1 MVSDCDSG
9 AFRAILSNGTSQFL
23 AFYICLLA
31 PSAPPDNVLTGLLNL
46 SSGWAKWSPPPPEH
60 HNGILLGYKIQVKAG
75 NSSKILAQD
84 TVNATIMQ
92 VMLHNLTI
100 GTTYNIRVV
109 AYNRVGPGPY
119 SQPVLLVMDPA
130 HVVSPS
136 RAHPSGTAS
145 ATKGKN
151 ILQQTWFLVLLPV
164 MLILILA
171 FVVSGAWYFRKK
183 HLLTKELGHLTG
195 KWRWKMA
202 VCLVGRD

>member
-1 MVSDCDSG
+1 MVIISVIS
-9 AFRAILSNGTSQFL
+9 FFPISRT
-23 AFYICLLA
+23 A

-46 SSGWAKWSPPPPEH
+46 TSGWAKWSPPPYEH
-60 HNGILLGYKIQVKAG
+60 HNGVLLGYKIQVKAG

-84 TVNATIMQ
+84 TVNATILQ

-130 HVVSPS
+130 HVVSPP
-136 RAHPSGTAS
+136 RAHPSGAAS

-195 KWRWKMA
+195 EWESANRGIDKY
-202 VCLVGRD
+202 

>member
-1 MVSDCDSG
+1 M
-9 AFRAILSNGTSQFL
+9 
-23 AFYICLLA
+23 
-31 PSAPPDNVLTGLLNL
+31 LTGLLNL

-60 HNGILLGYKIQVKAG
+60 HNGLLLGYKIQVKAG

-130 HVVSPS
+130 HVISPP

-145 ATKGKN
+145 ATKGKS

-195 KWRWKMA
+195 E
-202 VCLVGRD
+202 